1 MNAAETRKQEIRYPI
16 HANTKTNH
24 LFFRVR
30 KKDSQNT
37 FVAVAITESKK

>member
-16 HANTKTNH
+16 HANKNKPS
-24 LFFRVR
+24 FFRVR

-37 FVAVAITESKK
+37 FVGVAITK